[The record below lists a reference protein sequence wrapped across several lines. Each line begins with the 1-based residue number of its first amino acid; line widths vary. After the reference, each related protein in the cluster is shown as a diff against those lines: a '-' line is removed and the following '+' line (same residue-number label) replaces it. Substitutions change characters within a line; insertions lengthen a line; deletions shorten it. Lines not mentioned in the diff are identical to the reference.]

1 MSLHHTRNHEWTGA
15 DDIHPSA
22 VEHKKI
28 TRGIG
33 LSVAGSI
40 RRCGDLRQRGKHQHS
55 QSTPWPNFMI
65 RGGTDILSSRGTRL
79 DLALA
84 LRDCHQTDERALLVQ
99 LQVRTNAGSED
110 LMEAAAA
117 DSDLRGS
124 RTREKVTQRPSVR
137 TAAGPLL
144 SSPLAPPL
152 ALLDRVIVHID
163 FPTLRWTS
171 KTLIAPQP
179 CRPPTTPSTRSQP
192 SGSSRSPHT
201 FTPPVSPYVSLLRL
215 LSRFLLS
222 ELERMTCLA

>member
-1 MSLHHTRNHEWTGA
+1 MVQLFAVSLHHTRNHEWTGA
-15 DDIHPSA
+15 DDIHPPA

-40 RRCGDLRQRGKHQHS
+40 GRRGDLRQRGKHQHS

-65 RGGTDILSSRGTRL
+65 RGGTDILGSRGARP

-137 TAAGPLL
+137 SAAGPLL
-144 SSPLAPPL
+144 SSPLAPPRPPRPGHRPYRFPNSPLDIKDPHSSSAMSTTNYSLYTIPAVWLLSIAPHFYAASLAVRVSPSSSL
-152 ALLDRVIVHID
+152 AL
-163 FPTLRWTS
+163 
-171 KTLIAPQP
+171 
-179 CRPPTTPSTRSQP
+179 PS
-192 SGSSRSPHT
+192 
-201 FTPPVSPYVSLLRL
+201 L
-215 LSRFLLS
+215 
-222 ELERMTCLA
+222 

>member
-15 DDIHPSA
+15 DDIHPPA

-40 RRCGDLRQRGKHQHS
+40 GRCGDLRQRGKHQHS

-144 SSPLAPPL
+144 SSCSLPRPPRPGL
-152 ALLDRVIVHID
+152 RPYG
-163 FPTLRWTS
+163 FPDSPSS

-179 CRPPTTPSTRSQP
+179 CRPPTTPSTRSQL

-201 FTPPVSPYVSLLRL
+201 FTLPVSPYVSPLRL
-215 LSRFLLS
+215 LSRSLLS